1 MIAKALIDHMIPS
14 LKPTDDI
21 STSKLMM
28 DELRLSELP
37 VVDKDHFLGMITDQM
52 LFDDALQFSDVG
64 HYPLSGTSAKT
75 DQNTH
80 YFDILKISFA
90 EECPLVA
97 VEDEKEKYLGV
108 VTTTRIVEE
117 FATSVAISASGAL
130 LVLRLGILDYSLSD
144 ISRIIE
150 VNDAKVLSAH
160 LSNDPTDS
168 TKILVTLKLNTENVS
183 RIVASLSHHGFTV
196 ENAFNAVSLESND
209 KERLDIFMKYLKI

>member
-21 STSKLMM
+21 SKSKLLM
-28 DELRLSELP
+28 DELRLAELP
-37 VVDKDHFLGMITDQM
+37 VVDQDHFLGMITDQM
-52 LFDDALQFSDVG
+52 LFDDELQFSEVG
-64 HYPLSGTSAKT
+64 HYPLSGARAKA

-80 YFDILKISFA
+80 YFDILRTA
-90 EECPLVA
+90 HTEDTHLVA

-108 VTTTRIVEE
+108 VTTDRIVEE
-117 FATSVAISASGAL
+117 FATSVAINAPGAL

-150 VNDAKVLSAH
+150 INDAKILSAH
-160 LSNDPTDS
+160 VSDDRTDS
-168 TKILVTLKLNTENVS
+168 SKILVTIKLNTENVS
-183 RIVASLSHHGFTV
+183 RIVASLGHQGFMV

-209 KERLDIFMKYLKI
+209 KERLDIFMNYLKI